1 MMRSTILR
9 SRSAR
14 AVTAPAALLA
24 GVAVLTGAALL
35 PATAAAQ
42 DFERRL
48 PKAPPLPATPEVP
61 VPPET
66 PPPPADATPILP
78 LLRGLVFVDGP
89 GALQP
94 AGIAPEGAESGISV
108 RGLPL
113 LAGPAFD
120 AAVRPYLGR
129 PLTRADLDAV
139 VRIVQDTYRATEHPF
154 VDVSVPPQNVQS
166 GVVQV
171 VVTEYRVGAIEVT
184 GNRHFSTRLIRGMSD
199 LDPGEV
205 LTLPRL
211 REALDDYNQNSFL
224 TVDGVLRP
232 GRGTGTTDLVLE
244 AHDRL
249 PLRVYGG
256 YDNQGVATLGR
267 DEWFVGFNWG
277 NVLGTG
283 QILSYQF
290 TRSFEGRYTS
300 HSASDV
306 IPLSPNDKLLVFGAY
321 ATQKP
326 KIADLFDSKGHS
338 GQVSARFVHDL
349 PRSGALRSSMQ
360 LGIDYKRADNNLEFL
375 GFRVLDTAVE
385 VFQFPVV
392 FTGTVDDRLGQTVIE
407 NQMVFSPGGVTRY
420 NHDADLQ
427 QLVPYAKATY
437 AYDRIS
443 VTRTTWLPYRMS
455 WVLRGMAQFATS
467 NLPYSEQLAAGGLGS
482 VRGYDPNTALGSE
495 GFLLKT
501 ELNAPAFSVI
511 SGSGALTDQMQLGLF
526 VDYGKVWQQ
535 RRLPDSPKNAELVSV
550 GGKAHYTLGR
560 YLDLEVDLG
569 HQLQKAPFA
578 RDRDTR
584 LAVMATV
591 GF

>member
-1 MMRSTILR
+1 MMQSKKSR
-9 SRSAR
+9 SRVVPAL
-14 AVTAPAALLA
+14 TASALLA
-24 GVAVLTGAALL
+24 LALPTLAV
-35 PATAAAQ
+35 AQ

-48 PKAPPLPATPEVP
+48 PQTPPTPGAPQVP
-61 VPPET
+61 VPPQAA
-66 PPPPADATPILP
+66 PLPADGTTLVPV
-78 LLRGLVFVDGP
+78 LRGLVFVNGP
-89 GALQP
+89 GAVQP
-94 AGIAPEGAESGISV
+94 AGIAPESLGQGIAV

-113 LAGPAFD
+113 LSGPAFD

-129 PLTRADLDAV
+129 PLTRADLDAL
-139 VRIVQDTYRATEHPF
+139 VRTVQDTYRAGEHPF

-199 LDPGEV
+199 LEPGEV

-211 REALDDYNQNSFL
+211 REALDDYNRNSFL

-232 GRGTGTTDLVLE
+232 GQGTGTTDLVLE

-306 IPLSPNDKLLVFGAY
+306 IPISPADKLLIFGAY

-326 KIADLFDSKGHS
+326 RIAELFDSKGHS

-349 PRSGALRSSMQ
+349 RGRGALKTSIQ
-360 LGIDYKRADNNLEFL
+360 LGIDYKRADSNLEFL

-385 VFQFPVV
+385 VFQLPIV
-392 FTGTVDDRLGQTVIE
+392 FTASLDDRLGQTVIE
-407 NQMVFSPGGVTRY
+407 NQMVFSPGGVTAH

-427 QLVPYAKATY
+427 QLVPYAKSTY

-443 VTRTTWLPYRMS
+443 VTRTTWLPGRMS
-455 WVLRGMAQFATS
+455 WVLRGMAQIATS

-501 ELNAPAFSVI
+501 ELNAPSFSVI
-511 SGSGALTDQMQLGLF
+511 SGSGTFQDQMQLGLF
-526 VDYGKVWQQ
+526 VDYGKVWQR

-550 GGKAHYTLGR
+550 GGKVHYTLGR

-584 LAVMATV
+584 LAVTATV

>member
-1 MMRSTILR
+1 MQSTNSR
-9 SRSAR
+9 TRSAR
-14 AVTAPAALLA
+14 ASTALAAALLSL
-24 GVAVLTGAALL
+24 GFLSSG
-35 PATAAAQ
+35 AAAQ

-48 PKAPPLPATPEVP
+48 PKQPPNPGAPEVP

-66 PPPPADATPILP
+66 VPPSSDNAPIIPA
-78 LLRGLVFVDGP
+78 LRGLVFVNGP

-94 AGIAPEGAESGISV
+94 AGLAPEAAGNGIEV
-108 RGLPL
+108 QGLRL
-113 LAGPAFD
+113 LSGPAFD

-129 PLTRADLDAV
+129 ALGRADLDAI
-139 VRIVQDTYRATEHPF
+139 VRLVQETYRAREHPF
-154 VDVSVPPQNVQS
+154 VDVGVPPQNVQS

-199 LDPGEV
+199 LGPGDV

-232 GRGTGTTDLVLE
+232 GQGTGTTDLVLE

-249 PLRVYGG
+249 PVRVYGG
-256 YDNQGVATLGR
+256 YDNQGIATLGR

-300 HSASDV
+300 HSVSDV
-306 IPLSPNDKLLVFGAY
+306 IPISPSNKLLIFGAY
-321 ATQKP
+321 AVQKP
-326 KIADLFDSKGHS
+326 RINDLFDSKGHS
-338 GQVSARFVHDL
+338 GQASARFVHDL
-349 PRSGALRSSMQ
+349 RNRGNLKTSIQ
-360 LGIDYKRADNNLEFL
+360 FGIDYKRADSNLEFL

-385 VFQFPVV
+385 VFQLPIV
-392 FTGTVDDRLGQTVIE
+392 FTATVDDRLGQTVIE

-427 QLVPYAKATY
+427 QLVPYAKSTY

-443 VTRTTWLPYRMS
+443 LTRTTWLPHGMS
-455 WVLRGMAQFATS
+455 WVLRGMAQIATS

-501 ELNAPAFSVI
+501 ELNSPAFHLLTD
-511 SGSGALTDQMQLGLF
+511 SGGFADQMQLGLF
-526 VDYGKVWQQ
+526 VDYGKVWQ
-535 RRLPDSPKNAELVSV
+535 RRRFPDSPRNAELVSV
-550 GGKAHYTLGR
+550 GGKVHYTLGR
-560 YLDLEVDLG
+560 YLDVEVDIG
-569 HQLQKAPFA
+569 RQLQKAPFA
-578 RDRDTR
+578 KDRDTR